1 LNSGVLTG
9 GRCKKLIQYLSE
21 VFSCNHSVELIGYF
35 VYNSKIMPGPAKQ
48 LTPRQMKFAQLIVYG
63 VDGSPITKTEAARR
77 AGYSDAPGEGSKL
90 TNPNRYPLVCAYI
103 SNLRDEVREKYN
115 ITFEGHLEEL
125 GKIRDSGKKDN
136 RNLAAAATTE
146 IARGKVAGYYIDQ
159 KIVRHGKIDDLNLDQ
174 LYERM
179 KTIKQKNEKVIEA
192 KKLLISTSES
202 ESKHKDTLEKKSS
215 LPQKKSDQDST
226 S

>member
-1 LNSGVLTG
+1 
-9 GRCKKLIQYLSE
+9 
-21 VFSCNHSVELIGYF
+21 
-35 VYNSKIMPGPAKQ
+35 MPGPAKQ

-63 VDGSPITKTEAARR
+63 VEGNPITKTEAARR

-90 TNPNRYPLVCAYI
+90 TNPNKYPLVCAFI
-103 SNLRDEVREKYN
+103 SNLRDEVREKYG
-115 ITFEGHLEEL
+115 ISFEGHLEEL

-159 KIVRHGKIDDLNLDQ
+159 KIIRHGKIDDLNLDQ

-179 KTIKQKNEKVIEA
+179 KIIKEKNQKVLEA
-192 KKLLISTSES
+192 KKLLMSNEES
-202 ESKHKDTLEKKSS
+202 ESKNKSKQNGSSKD
-215 LPQKKSDQDST
+215 
-226 S
+226 